1 MKLWF
6 KKEEREN
13 VEKKNKNIIP
23 KSNYLNG
30 WNIDSI
36 ISNLWTS
43 IYCTI
48 KFKQCKNNFFYVLSF
63 LPDKKST
70 YKFLVRELQSL
81 AGDLKMNWNP
91 VTSMSDFQGSLVE
104 VISSEV
110 SVILLSCFNFN
121 KHFNFFT

>member
-1 MKLWF
+1 MWKRKTRILF
-6 KKEEREN
+6 QSPTILMDGTLVASSPIFEQVYIVQLNSNN
-13 VEKKNKNIIP
+13 VKKNF
-23 KSNYLNG
+23 L
-30 WNIDSI
+30 
-36 ISNLWTS
+36 
-43 IYCTI
+43 C
-48 KFKQCKNNFFYVLSF
+48 VLSF

-121 KHFNFFT
+121 KYFNFFHLVFEQ

>member
-1 MKLWF
+1 MWKRKTRMLF
-6 KKEEREN
+6 QSPTILMDGTLVASSPIFEQ
-13 VEKKNKNIIP
+13 VYIVHA
-23 KSNYLNG
+23 
-30 WNIDSI
+30 
-36 ISNLWTS
+36 
-43 IYCTI
+43 I
-48 KFKQCKNNFFYVLSF
+48 KFEQCKNKFFYVWLGF

-91 VTSMSDFQGSLVE
+91 VTSMSDFQGSLVK

-121 KHFNFFT
+121 KYFNFFHLVFEQ